1 MKEANLD
8 SPTPRGRKRDHQV
21 RATILTVF
29 IEQIQALGYS
39 NVTIDGLAKAAKVGR
54 MTIYRWWKTKAEIAL
69 EAAEFIAECAA
80 PFTIPDNQSLENTLQ
95 DLLIKTFAALEE
107 TGSLYAALMSEAQ
120 ANPDFAQAF
129 YTKFIEQRRQGLAD
143 LFEQA
148 QQRGEMGD
156 RISINVLVD
165 LVYGPMWYRLL
176 LRHAPLDKKFAKE
189 LTQSAIQAS
198 GKFTPK

>member
-1 MKEANLD
+1 MKDTHPD
-8 SPTPRGRKRDHQV
+8 SPSPRGRKRDHQV
-21 RATILTVF
+21 RSTILTVF
-29 IEQIQALGYS
+29 LEQIRDLGYS

-69 EAAEFIAECAA
+69 EAAEFVAESAA
-80 PFTIPDNQSLENTLQ
+80 PFTLADPKNLEMTLQ

-120 ANPDFAQAF
+120 SNPEFAQAF
-129 YTKFIEQRRQGLAD
+129 YSQFIEQRRQGLAE

-148 QQRGEMGD
+148 QQRGELGD
-156 RISINVLVD
+156 RVSIHLLVD

-176 LRHAPLDKKFAKE
+176 LRHAPLDRNFAKQ
-189 LTQSAIQAS
+189 LTQAVIQAS
-198 GKFTPK
+198 GQIAD